1 MINEEV
7 SFIQK
12 IEHIGRVENACRD
25 AEIRNCL
32 SYLKRKFLLAF

>member
-1 MINEEV
+1 MVNEGV
-7 SFIQK
+7 SFIHK

-32 SYLKRKFLLAF
+32 NYLKRKFLLAF